1 MKIVDTFM
9 LNGEL
14 DMLEFRLE
22 YLYDHVDHFVIVES
36 TVTHRGVPKT
46 TYYSLYKDRFEKYQD
61 KIFHILTT
69 DIPKKLDGDVLSKNL
84 MCDGDDYVYRE
95 QLQRSKILDG
105 LRELE
110 LDYEDIVLVSNIDE
124 VPSVQSFKKLPQF
137 LSISPLKYKQKW
149 LVWNHT
155 MKRRKKWQ
163 GTSAFYYTHL
173 IQNPDEINLI
183 RLVDTD
189 EYPNEY
195 FTLES
200 GWHFNWFGNV
210 ESFITKIYTSSF
222 RKRDQHFYYRRKNF
236 RDLCLSKRYPSIN
249 TSHIESLEP
258 TTLSEL
264 PNNYKSLPYFDG
276 SELPEVYDTF
286 IYDGEDEAL
295 IMRLYELYDA
305 VDYFVILEGYKNGE
319 YKFPNIQ
326 DRISEYD
333 DKIIYIQ
340 LEDYENVDD
349 SLGHEINMIQKTLE
363 YLNLKD
369 NDFIYYSQ
377 IECIPSYESLEVNHF
392 DFDRFELEFVTL
404 KMRWFF
410 ENFKNEL
417 NDDYYGTILT
427 SWKNLQESSLSEF
440 FYSKDEPVYS
450 IIQFRGWYLCNFF
463 KNEYPM
469 YDGDVVLEVR
479 DWDYYPQYY
488 ERYLSD

>member
-36 TVTHRGVPKT
+36 NVTHRGVPKT

-61 KIFHILTT
+61 KIVHILTT

-124 VPSVQSFKKLPQF
+124 VPSVQSFNKLPQF

-189 EYPNEY
+189 EFPNEY

-210 ESFITKIYTSSF
+210 ESFITKIYTSSSEKGTNTF
-222 RKRDQHFYYRRKNF
+222 IIEEKISGICVYRRDTQVLTHHTLKVWNLQHFLNF
-236 RDLCLSKRYPSIN
+236 LITINLYPI
-249 TSHIESLEP
+249 LMG
-258 TTLSEL
+258 
-264 PNNYKSLPYFDG
+264 PNYL
-276 SELPEVYDTF
+276 
-286 IYDGEDEAL
+286 
-295 IMRLYELYDA
+295 
-305 VDYFVILEGYKNGE
+305 
-319 YKFPNIQ
+319 KFMTHSFTME
-326 DRISEYD
+326 R
-333 DKIIYIQ
+333 
-340 LEDYENVDD
+340 
-349 SLGHEINMIQKTLE
+349 M
-363 YLNLKD
+363 
-369 NDFIYYSQ
+369 
-377 IECIPSYESLEVNHF
+377 
-392 DFDRFELEFVTL
+392 
-404 KMRWFF
+404 
-410 ENFKNEL
+410 
-417 NDDYYGTILT
+417 
-427 SWKNLQESSLSEF
+427 
-440 FYSKDEPVYS
+440 
-450 IIQFRGWYLCNFF
+450 
-463 KNEYPM
+463 M
-469 YDGDVVLEVR
+469 Y
-479 DWDYYPQYY
+479 
-488 ERYLSD
+488 